1 MLNINRNSI
10 FYRIRKWSRDLTSA
24 DIKNGFHITVD
35 AIGTILAL
43 ILIFASLLF
52 LPHFFF

>member
-10 FYRIRKWSRDLTSA
+10 FYRIRKWGRDLTTT